1 MVQIEPHFSYVRSTR
16 GHLKGNITVPG
27 SKSCTIRA
35 VMLGMLADGITTIHN
50 PLASR
55 DGISAL
61 RAAKLLGATVSADQK
76 NHIWTIQGLSG
87 VPKVPD
93 DVIDTLNSGTT
104 TSFTTGICTLLTNG
118 YAVITGD
125 EQIRNRPWRHE
136 TDALKELGATCIHT
150 RGKNDSPPL
159 VISGP
164 IHGGKCHLPG
174 FNSQHVSGVLVPAA
188 LLPEGESI
196 HIEVADP
203 LETPYVQMTIDW
215 MKKFGAEV
223 DVSADYKHYYIKGGQ
238 SYHACN
244 CTIPSDWS
252 SVAFPLVAAVCTPS
266 EVVISG
272 VKFDDVQGDKI
283 VVDLL
288 LEMGADIEKD
298 TDQGKLIIHGGK
310 PLHGI
315 TIDMNAIPDSLPA
328 LSVAAAYAQGTTHF
342 TNLAHVRVKE
352 TDRVAVI
359 QENLTACGGKVDITE
374 STMTVYGG
382 RPLHGT
388 IVNGHHDHRIVMA
401 MTILGLLADG
411 MMQVDDPECAEVSF
425 PGFYTLM
432 NQLDAGFELLEG
444 ED

>member
-61 RAAKLLGATVSADQK
+61 RAAKLLGATVSADQE

-298 TDQGKLIIHGGK
+298 KSLTILSESEDAGVYMVMARCGREFF
-310 PLHGI
+310 I
-315 TIDMNAIPDSLPA
+315 TGHSEYSALTLDIEYRRDLAKGLDIALPRNYYPDNNPDNNPIVNWRGHANL
-328 LSVAAAYAQGTTHF
+328 LF
-342 TNLAHVRVKE
+342 TNWLNYFVYQQ
-352 TDRVAVI
+352 TPYNLNDI
-359 QENLTACGGKVDITE
+359 Q
-374 STMTVYGG
+374 
-382 RPLHGT
+382 
-388 IVNGHHDHRIVMA
+388 
-401 MTILGLLADG
+401 
-411 MMQVDDPECAEVSF
+411 
-425 PGFYTLM
+425 
-432 NQLDAGFELLEG
+432 
-444 ED
+444 